1 MIDHILKS
9 CGVGALDAPT
19 IIFAKNAA
27 CVAQMES
34 CYIKCTLTGHLI
46 PMSYNR
52 MGDRDSANY
61 VM

>member
-9 CGVGALDAPT
+9 CGVSALDAPT
-19 IIFAKNAA
+19 IIFEDNAA

-34 CYIKCTLTGHLI
+34 CYVKCNLI
-46 PMSYNR
+46 EHVTPK
-52 MGDRDSANY
+52 GDRDSANY